1 MGNDHRLDTVGG
13 GRTRQGQTHTQC
25 RHSVHRDTQGGWSLG
40 QGSNGIL
47 THESVALPQI
57 KYRWS
62 LNIGS
67 TLWGVGE
74 AGNIKHTHTHTHSV
88 PRDTQGGWNLGQR
101 SDATLTHVG
110 VAPTNSINGL

>member
-1 MGNDHRLDTVGG
+1 MTIGWTQWGVGGPGKGQHTHSVDTV
-13 GRTRQGQTHTQC
+13 
-25 RHSVHRDTQGGWSLG
+25 STQGGWSLG
-40 QGSNGIL
+40 QKSNGIL

-101 SDATLTHVG
+101 SDTTLTHVG
-110 VAPTNSINGL
+110 VAPH